1 MATNKTAVLIGHN
14 FNSIL
19 GLARALGIKGWE
31 VSAIRTVYKKKKSI
45 AGSLGLSP
53 ESRSKY
59 ISFYKRID
67 GNNTAEL
74 LHTLKKISKGDSAK
88 GILLPV
94 DDLSAIFVDENL
106 SELSNLYYVPNVD
119 GTPGEVIHL
128 MDKYYQKQLAI
139 KAGLPVPRG
148 WSIHIEGGTYQISE
162 DISYPCF
169 AKTETPILGRKL
181 FMGKCN
187 SREELDKLLDRTARA
202 CDCEMLVE
210 EYIPIEKEYGCVGVS
225 DGSRVCIP
233 GFTEKIMLGHGTN
246 AGVTVCGK
254 IHIPDEYPETWNR
267 MKEFI
272 SSTRFQGIFDIDLY
286 EADGI
291 VYFNELNVRM
301 GAEGVGTL
309 LAGVNLAE
317 MFANIVQNE
326 GLNETFDV
334 KAQPITF
341 INERPLYSDY
351 GENYI
356 SWKQCKEALCNVD
369 QKCIYA
375 RDDKGPYYD
384 SLFFV
389 LRQWIR
395 RNLRSKR
402 RKK

>member
-1 MATNKTAVLIGHN
+1 MAANKTAVLIGHN

-19 GLARALGIKGWE
+19 GLARALGSSGWK
-31 VSAIRTVYKKKKSI
+31 VSAIRTGYKKKKNI
-45 AGSLGLSP
+45 AGNLGLSP
-53 ESRSKY
+53 ESHSKY
-59 ISFYKRID
+59 ISFYRRMD
-67 GNNTAEL
+67 GKNTGEMLQVLKEL
-74 LHTLKKISKGDSAK
+74 SADAPSK

-94 DDLSAIFVDENL
+94 DDLSAAFVDENL
-106 SELSNLYYVPNVD
+106 NVLSELYYVPNVN
-119 GTPGEVIHL
+119 GTQGEVIRL

-148 WSIHIEGGTYQISE
+148 WSIRIEGGAYTIP
-162 DISYPCF
+162 DGIVYPCF
-169 AKTETPILGRKL
+169 AKTETPILDRKL
-181 FMGKCN
+181 FMGKC
-187 SREELDKLLDRTARA
+187 SSEAELVKLLDRTAKA

-233 GFTEKIMLGHGTN
+233 GITEKTMLGHGTN

-254 IHIPDEYPETWNR
+254 IHIPDEYPQTRDR

-272 SSTRFQGIFDIDLY
+272 SSTGFQGIFDIDLY

-291 VYFNELNVRM
+291 MYFNELNVRM

-317 MFANIVQNE
+317 MFAEIAQNE
-326 GLNETFDV
+326 GKNVDFDA
-334 KAQPITF
+334 KARPITF
-341 INERPLYSDY
+341 VNERPLYSDY

-356 SWKQCKEALCNVD
+356 SWKQCREAVSNVD
-369 QKCIYA
+369 QRCIYA
-375 RDDKGPYYD
+375 TDDKGPHYD
-384 SLFFV
+384 SIFFV

-395 RNLRSKR
+395 KNLRSKR
-402 RKK
+402 R